1 MRVATWGNSLA
12 IRVPKSVAEAGNLK
26 AGTRVICRNVDNGG
40 ILIVPVDGA
49 IAVSVTQILATTA
62 IAAEEW

>member
-26 AGTRVICRNVDNGG
+26 AGTRVICRNVDSGG

-49 IAVSVTQILATTA
+49 IAVSETQTLATTA